1 MAPGGW
7 LVEQVC
13 VSSQGWLV
21 CGVARLMKVV
31 ASGQGVPRGS
41 RGSPARGRL
50 HKGVNGG
57 DQGGAGSD
65 VEVIEE
71 GGEAR
76 VESAKGKRDKDTPVP
91 LKPQPHNSGHTN
103 KPTTTP
109 PPGPHPHRATPTK
122 EPPAP
127 QNTQPPKEPPRTPP
141 PPKGHNHLTKGEE
154 ESSPLK
160 PHHNES
166 PCLAP
171 RAAPPAPNPCLTSGC
186 GWGRRVAGSSLT
198 FWVVVLALGGVCAL
212 GVRGVPVGRVTLQG
226 CWCPLVLRGVPGLPR
241 PGAWRVRGL
250 SGVDCGG
257 GPCSGGRW
265 LGVGRRGGVDVGLD
279 TPGARGVV
287 GWWGGGVGA
296 GRRG

>member
-1 MAPGGW
+1 MSKVVAPGGW
-7 LVEQVC
+7 LVEQVG
-13 VSSQGWLV
+13 VSSRGWLV
-21 CGVARLMKVV
+21 CGVARLVKVV
-31 ASGQGVPRGS
+31 AGGQGVPRGS

-91 LKPQPHNSGHTN
+91 LKPQPHNSRHTN

-127 QNTQPPKEPPRTPP
+127 QRTPQGP
-141 PPKGHNHLTKGEE
+141 HPTDEAHTHPTKGEE

-171 RAAPPAPNPCLTSGC
+171 RAAPPCS
-186 GWGRRVAGSSLT
+186 
-198 FWVVVLALGGVCAL
+198 
-212 GVRGVPVGRVTLQG
+212 Q
-226 CWCPLVLRGVPGLPR
+226 PLPDL
-241 PGAWRVRGL
+241 RVRLG
-250 SGVDCGG
+250 SR
-257 GPCSGGRW
+257 GR
-265 LGVGRRGGVDVGLD
+265 
-279 TPGARGVV
+279 A
-287 GWWGGGVGA
+287 
-296 GRRG
+296 